1 MVMKNVQHAF
11 KGAVLV
17 LALVAC
23 ADSAREQ
30 EPSAAG
36 SEPSSILKQ
45 PLALVTDA
53 DLAQLEAMPEPVVE
67 NSDGLN
73 LKAPIAI
80 TGYNN
85 QASLNGPE
93 IKILAPPLNAAI
105 SNPMMV
111 HVEFASRDP
120 GTKVNMDSF
129 KLTYKKLWGIDLT
142 DRVQDYI
149 QGASIKA
156 PEVELPEG
164 RHTLEIY
171 IEDSEAN
178 VSTRLITVEVAS
190 N

>member
-1 MVMKNVQHAF
+1 MKHWQHAITTT
-11 KGAVLV
+11 V
-17 LALVAC
+17 LALTLLAC
-23 ADSAREQ
+23 ADSAPEQ
-30 EPSAAG
+30 A
-36 SEPSSILKQ
+36 

-53 DLAQLEAMPEPVVE
+53 DLAELSKSAPEPGAAALD
-67 NSDGLN
+67 SLSMA
-73 LKAPIAI
+73 APVDARA
-80 TGYNN
+80 YNN
-85 QASLNGPE
+85 QASLSGPE
-93 IKILAPPLNAAI
+93 IKILAPKLDTAI

-111 HVEFASRDP
+111 HVEFASREP
-120 GTKVNMDSF
+120 GANINMDSF

-171 IEDSEAN
+171 IEDSAAN